1 MQALI
6 YSKMTVAYSLCQLFS
21 ITLPVYTLRLLPPG
35 AAPRRLLCFLLLVG
49 KHREGIGERE
59 EMGGDAFISL
69 PPFLIQDVLTV
80 SDDPFQGSD
89 LKWIHSSST
98 VSSLTFSFLF

>member
-21 ITLPVYTLRLLPPG
+21 ITLPVYTLPLLPPR
-35 AAPRRLLCFLLLVG
+35 AAPPRLLCFLPLVG
-49 KHREGIGERE
+49 KYREGIGEKE
-59 EMGGDAFISL
+59 EMGGDAFISS
-69 PPFLIQDVLTV
+69 LIQDALTV
-80 SDDPFQGSD
+80 SDNPFQGSD

-98 VSSLTFSFLF
+98 VSSLAFSLLF